1 MPEIA
6 ERLKS
11 VSDAAKDIAR
21 RVFRHENT
29 ALILVLAILVG
40 VLGVL
45 TGGKAVSIPNLR
57 NVLVQSSARGM
68 ASIGQAF
75 VILTAGIDLTPTGL
89 ALLSTCVGGW
99 LISRGAYGMPPI
111 GPGWPLAVGLLVVVL
126 IGLGVGML
134 NGSLVSRVGVPALI
148 VTLGMWQITRGA
160 ALRVTGGWNIAGLPE
175 GLAFFGQGH
184 IAGAPVPVI
193 IFAVSIVIA
202 YFVLNHTTFGR
213 AVYAVGGNPV
223 SAWLSGINVRNILF
237 SVYVISGFTAALAG
251 IILTARA
258 MTASLFV
265 ASNLELDSI
274 ASVVIGGISLA
285 GGRGTI
291 IGVLIGVM
299 IIGTINNG
307 MNLMGLPHGF
317 QDMVRGG
324 IIVTAVAIDVLRRRR
339 G

>member
-1 MPEIA
+1 MAEIV
-6 ERLKS
+6 ERPKS
-11 VSDAAKDIAR
+11 LGATAKDIAK
-21 RVFRHENT
+21 RVFRYENT
-29 ALILVLAILVG
+29 VLSLVLIGLVG

-45 TGGKAVSIPNLR
+45 TGGKAVSVSNLR

-99 LISRGAYGMPPI
+99 LISGGSFGALAK
-111 GPGWPLAVGLLVVVL
+111 GPEWPLPLGLLVVVL
-126 IGLGVGML
+126 IGLGVGAV
-134 NGSLVSRVGVPALI
+134 NGSLVSRVGMPALI

-160 ALRVTGGWNIAGLPE
+160 ALRVTQGWDISGLPE
-175 GLAFFGQGH
+175 GLAFLGQGN
-184 IAGAPVPVI
+184 IAGVPVPVI
-193 IFAVSIVIA
+193 IFFVSIAIA
-202 YFVLNHTTFGR
+202 YFVLNHTSFGR
-213 AVYAVGGNPV
+213 SVYAVGGNPV
-223 SAWLSGINVRNILF
+223 SAWLSGVNVKNTQFI
-237 SVYVISGFTAALAG
+237 VYVISGFTATLAG

-274 ASVVIGGISLA
+274 ASVVIGGVSLF
-285 GGRGTI
+285 GGRGSL

-299 IIGTINNG
+299 IIGVINNG
-307 MNLMGLPHGF
+307 LNLLGVPHGMT
-317 QDMVRGG
+317 DMVRGG
-324 IIVTAVAIDVLRRRR
+324 VIVIAVAIDVLRRRR